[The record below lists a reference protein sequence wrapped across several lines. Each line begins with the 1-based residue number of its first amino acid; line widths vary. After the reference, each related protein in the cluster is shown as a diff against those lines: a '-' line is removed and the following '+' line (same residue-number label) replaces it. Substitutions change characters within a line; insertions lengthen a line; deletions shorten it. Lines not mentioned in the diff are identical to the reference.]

1 MSRTMKQKRAY
12 WIGGTV
18 TAFLGVALVRLLSP
32 EFTGVAGSLAMASG
46 YVLVVAGITLISC
59 ATRRKRSEAFI
70 TVEKEAKNRK
80 RP

>member
-1 MSRTMKQKRAY
+1 MKEKRAF
-12 WIGGTV
+12 WIGGT
-18 TAFLGVALVRLLSP
+18 AIALLGVALVRLLSP
-32 EFTGVAGSLAMASG
+32 ELSGIAGSLAMASG

-70 TVEKEAKNRK
+70 TVEKDAKNRK

>member
-1 MSRTMKQKRAY
+1 MKEKQAL
-12 WIGGTV
+12 WIGGTA

-32 EFTGVAGSLAMASG
+32 ELSGIAGSLAMATG

-59 ATRRKRSEAFI
+59 ATRRKRSEAFF
-70 TVEKEAKNRK
+70 TVEKDAKNRE

>member
-1 MSRTMKQKRAY
+1 MSRAMTQKQAC

-18 TAFLGVALVRLLSP
+18 TGFVGVALVRLVAPELSGTLSP
-32 EFTGVAGSLAMASG
+32 LAMALG

-59 ATRRKRSEAFI
+59 ATRRKGPDAFI
-70 TVEKEAKNRK
+70 TIDNEANDRK

>member
-1 MSRTMKQKRAY
+1 MKDKQAY

-18 TAFLGVALVRLLSP
+18 TAFLGVALVRLVAPELS
-32 EFTGVAGSLAMASG
+32 GIAGSLAMASG
-46 YVLVVAGITLISC
+46 YVLVVAGITVISC

-70 TVEKEAKNRK
+70 TIDNDAKDRE

>member
-1 MSRTMKQKRAY
+1 MKEKRAY

-32 EFTGVAGSLAMASG
+32 EFSGVAGSLAMASG
-46 YVLVVAGITLISC
+46 YILVVAGITLISC
-59 ATRRKRSEAFI
+59 ATRRKRSDAFI
-70 TVEKEAKNRK
+70 TIEKDANNRE

>member
-1 MSRTMKQKRAY
+1 MSRTMKEKRAF

-18 TAFLGVALVRLLSP
+18 IALLGVALVRLLSP
-32 EFTGVAGSLAMASG
+32 EISGVAGSLTMALG

-70 TVEKEAKNRK
+70 TVEKDAKNRK

>member
-1 MSRTMKQKRAY
+1 MSRAMKEKRAY
-12 WIGGTV
+12 WIGGTA

-32 EFTGVAGSLAMASG
+32 ELSGFAGSLTMASG

-59 ATRRKRSEAFI
+59 ATRRKRSQAFI
-70 TVEKEAKNRK
+70 TVEKDAKNRE

>member
-1 MSRTMKQKRAY
+1 MSRTMKEKRAF
-12 WIGGTV
+12 WIGGT
-18 TAFLGVALVRLLSP
+18 AIALLGVALVRLLSP
-32 EFTGVAGSLAMASG
+32 ELSGIAGSLAMASG

-70 TVEKEAKNRK
+70 TVEKDAKNRE

>member
-1 MSRTMKQKRAY
+1 MKEKRAF
-12 WIGGTV
+12 WIGGT
-18 TAFLGVALVRLLSP
+18 AIALLGVALVRLLSP
-32 EFTGVAGSLAMASG
+32 ELSGIAGSLAMATG

-70 TVEKEAKNRK
+70 TVEKDAKNRE

>member
-1 MSRTMKQKRAY
+1 MNRSMKQKQVY

-18 TAFLGVALVRLLSP
+18 TAFVGVGLVRLLAP
-32 EFTGVAGSLAMASG
+32 EISGLAGSLAMASG

-70 TVEKEAKNRK
+70 TVERNAKDRK

>member
-1 MSRTMKQKRAY
+1 MSRTMKEKRAF
-12 WIGGTV
+12 WIGGT
-18 TAFLGVALVRLLSP
+18 AIALLGVALVRLLSP
-32 EFTGVAGSLAMASG
+32 ELSGIAGSLAMASG

-70 TVEKEAKNRK
+70 TVEKDAKNRK

>member
-1 MSRTMKQKRAY
+1 MKEKRAY

-18 TAFLGVALVRLLSP
+18 TAFFGVALVRLLSP
-32 EFTGVAGSLAMASG
+32 ELSGFAGALTMASG
-46 YVLVVAGITLISC
+46 YVLVVVGITLISC

-70 TVEKEAKNRK
+70 TIEKGAKNRE